1 MTLDE
6 LKQLIANRESE
17 KIELKEWKEAIPFDG
32 QGKFENRKCLLGYCV
47 AIGNEGGGYL
57 LIGVKDG
64 GEIVGT
70 HAPFSHDVKQRI
82 YQKTGQKI
90 EIEEV
95 FYGNKRVVSVKIPS
109 RPLGVSLKFAGGPLM
124 RVGDSLE
131 VMSDQE
137 QRKIFLE
144 GQDDFSAR
152 ICRASSIES
161 VDPDAIQKLREL
173 YSEKH
178 RDNDSIEQI
187 SDEQF
192 LSDLALMVKG
202 KLTYT
207 GVILLSK
214 KSFLDRNFGDA
225 EICFE
230 YRNRFSDGESRNDR
244 INYREPFVLA
254 YEKIWEK
261 ILSRQQTHSFIEG
274 LLRRE
279 IPAFNKEVFREALF
293 NAVCHRDYSQKGSI
307 FIIQSP
313 EGVEITNPGGFPLGV
328 TQENIIK
335 VVSTPRNRLLAES
348 FERILPGVERSGWG
362 VDKIF
367 RITIEE
373 GKGRPDYSGSGEH
386 FVRLFVPSILQDAQF
401 IQYLV
406 KISNGRQ
413 EILSIDDLL
422 LLEKIRVG
430 DKSEITLKTVG
441 YLLGK
446 GFIEL
451 HGKTRGA
458 RYVLAKRYYA
468 DTGKLG
474 ERTKRIGLSRD
485 KCKELILEH
494 IRKHGE
500 GRMAEFVQIFPE
512 LKRADITNMLLELKR
527 NGRIVNSTTNRW
539 AIWRLAR
546 NL

>member
-1 MTLDE
+1 
-6 LKQLIANRESE
+6 
-17 KIELKEWKEAIPFDG
+17 
-32 QGKFENRKCLLGYCV
+32 
-47 AIGNEGGGYL
+47 
-57 LIGVKDG
+57 
-64 GEIVGT
+64 
-70 HAPFSHDVKQRI
+70 
-82 YQKTGQKI
+82 
-90 EIEEV
+90 
-95 FYGNKRVVSVKIPS
+95 
-109 RPLGVSLKFAGGPLM
+109 M

-458 RYVLAKRYYA
+458 RYVLAKRYYT